1 MITKD
6 EAGAAVRRIAET
18 DPNFAEAKTEVERA
32 TWLCKHSRAIVYE
45 AVDGKSV
52 EDRKQAVE
60 RHEKVIAAEERRLS
74 AVLAFE
80 KLKAER
86 ETKQL
91 IIEVW
96 RSVEATRRRETIQ

>member
-6 EAGAAVRRIAET
+6 QAAEAVRYIGEHDT
-18 DPNFAEAKTEVERA
+18 DYAEAKTELERA
-32 TWLCKHSRAIVYE
+32 AWLCKHTRALVYE
-45 AVDGKSV
+45 MVEGKSV

-60 RHEKVIAAEERRLS
+60 RHEKVVAAEERRIE

-80 KLKAER
+80 KIKAKF

-91 IIEVW
+91 IVEVW

>member
-1 MITKD
+1 VITKD